1 MMKPLLSFEHISCY
15 FSTSFGE
22 LQAVR
27 DVSLD
32 LYEGEIFGLIGET
45 GSGKSVLGLTALQL
59 LPANARVTGEVRFEN
74 KSLLQL
80 SEKEMRHVRG
90 KKIALIPQNPASS
103 LNPVLKIRTQ
113 LREAV
118 RHQKELKDKDGYLA
132 SWLQAV
138 SFSYPIK
145 LLQSYPFQLSGGMK
159 QRILTIMGAA
169 GQPKLLIA
177 DEPTKGLDAPA
188 RHDVV
193 EALRNVCRQT
203 GTTLLVITHDL
214 HVAQILCDRIGV
226 MYAGRLVESNDT
238 DSLFATS
245 GHPYTE
251 ALLLARPTA
260 GMKPMAGD
268 SPNLLQVPSGC
279 AFHPRCSYASEMC
292 VEQLPPW
299 TEYGQKKYA
308 RCFLHAPS
316 T

>member
-1 MMKPLLSFEHISCY
+1 MKPLLSFEHVSCY
-15 FSTSFGE
+15 FPTSFGE

-59 LPANARVTGEVRFEN
+59 LPENARVTGEVRFES

-90 KKIALIPQNPASS
+90 KEIALIPQNPASS

-118 RHQKELKDKDGYLA
+118 RHVKGLKDKEGYLV

-138 SFSYPIK
+138 SFPYPFK
-145 LLQSYPFQLSGGMK
+145 LLHSYPFQLSGGMK

-177 DEPTKGLDAPA
+177 DEPTKGLDALA

-193 EALRNVCRQT
+193 EALRNICRQT
-203 GTTLLVITHDL
+203 GATLLVITHDL
-214 HVAQILCDRIGV
+214 HVAQTLCNRIGV
-226 MYAGRLVESNDT
+226 MYAGRLVERNDA
-238 DSLFATS
+238 DSLFATPR
-245 GHPYTE
+245 HPYTE

-260 GMKPMAGD
+260 GMNPMAGS

-279 AFHPRCSYASEMC
+279 TFHPRCPYASEKC
-292 VEQLPPW
+292 IEELPPW
-299 TEYGQKKYA
+299 TEYEREKYV
-308 RCFLHAPS
+308 RCFLYAS
-316 T
+316 CT